1 MNEENQS
8 KATQREKVLTLLKL
22 RAENGISA
30 IELDRTY
37 GIYRASAR
45 ILELRKL
52 GYDITT
58 INAHGKTAVYVLKP
72 LTDLG
77 DGYQQMEVFA

>member
-22 RAENGISA
+22 RGENGISA

-52 GYDITT
+52 GYDIET
-58 INAHGKTAVYVLKP
+58 INQHGKTAVYVLKP

-77 DGYQQMEVFA
+77 NGYKQMGVFA